1 MTTGNVGH
9 EMPGGGPQ
17 RCPQC
22 GNLHFEEGFVDD
34 TDETASGVARW
45 IAGPPERGRFG
56 GVKRAGKRRHPIIAF
71 RCTVCHHLSLYV
83 GPG

>member
-9 EMPGGGPQ
+9 EMPGGGPP

-22 GNLHFEEGFVDD
+22 GNPYFEEGFLEDVGDAARV
-34 TDETASGVARW
+34 TRW
-45 IAGPPERGRFG
+45 IAGPPQRRWFG
-56 GVKRAGKRRHPIIAF
+56 AVKLAGKRRHPILAF